1 MIDSILPS
9 YSRANLRFVKGEGV
23 WLFTENGEKYL
34 DMGAGIAVNCLGH
47 ANPHL
52 TKVLTDQ
59 ASQLWHTSNLY
70 HIPNQ
75 EKLAKNLVQSTFADT
90 VFFTNSG
97 TESME
102 CAIKMA
108 RKFHHSNDDLERTEI
123 ITFENSFHGR
133 SLAMISAAGSE
144 KLTKGFEPILS
155 GFIQIQYNNI
165 EKLTEVVSTKTAA
178 IVLEPIQGEG
188 GIIPAQ
194 EHFLSQVKK
203 LCVENGILL
212 ILDEIQC
219 GVGRTGSLFAYEE
232 YNVKPDIMAIAKGIG
247 GGFPLGACLATERA
261 AQGMTAG
268 THGSTYGGNPLACAV
283 GNAVLGIINDQEF
296 LDKVKDKSL
305 LLKQKLAYLLDQH
318 PDIFEEI
325 RGKGLMM
332 GLKCKIL
339 NTDLVNAGY
348 QKGLI
353 TVPGGDN
360 TIRLLPP
367 LNITNKEIDLAV
379 TMLDECAKH
388 LKLKKRMN

>member
-1 MIDSILPS
+1 MIDSVLPS
-9 YSRANLRFVKGEGV
+9 YSRANLRFVKGEGA

-52 TKVLTDQ
+52 TKILTDQ
-59 ASQLWHTSNLY
+59 AGNLWHTSNLY

-75 EKLAKNLVQSTFADT
+75 EKLANNLVQSTFADT

-108 RKFHHSNDDLERTEI
+108 RKFHHSNDDPDRTEI

-165 EKLTEVVSTKTAA
+165 EQLREVVSAKTAA

-194 EHFLSQVKK
+194 EQFLLQVKK
-203 LCVENGILL
+203 LCLENGILL

-232 YNVKPDIMAIAKGIG
+232 YNVMPDIMAIAKGIG

-283 GNAVLGIINDQEF
+283 GNAVLEIINDQKF
-296 LDKVKDKSL
+296 LDEVKIKSL

-318 PDIFEEI
+318 PDIFEEV
-325 RGKGLMM
+325 RGKGLMI
-332 GLKCKIL
+332 GLKCKIF

-360 TIRLLPP
+360 TVRLLPP
-367 LNITNKEIDLAV
+367 LNITNEEIDLAV
-379 TMLDECAKH
+379 TMLDKCANH
-388 LKLKKRMN
+388 LKLKEG

>member
-1 MIDSILPS
+1 MIDSVLPS
-9 YSRANLRFVKGEGV
+9 YSRANLRFVKGDGV

-75 EKLAKNLVQSTFADT
+75 EKLAKSLVQSTFADT

-108 RKFHHSNDDLERTEI
+108 RKFHHSNDDPERTEI

-155 GFIQIQYNNI
+155 GFIQIEYNNI
-165 EKLTEVVSTKTAA
+165 EKLTEVVSKKTAA

-283 GNAVLGIINDQEF
+283 GNAVLEIINDQKF
-296 LDKVKDKSL
+296 LNKVKDKSL

-360 TIRLLPP
+360 TVRLLPP
-367 LNITNKEIDLAV
+367 LNITNEEIDLAI

-388 LKLKKRMN
+388 LKLKKG

>member
-52 TKVLTDQ
+52 TKILTDQ

-194 EHFLSQVKK
+194 KHFLSQVKK

-388 LKLKKRMN
+388 LKLKEG

>member
-108 RKFHHSNDDLERTEI
+108 RKFHHSNDDPERTEI

-232 YNVKPDIMAIAKGIG
+232 YDVKPDIMAIAKGIG

-296 LDKVKDKSL
+296 LDKIKVKSL

-388 LKLKKRMN
+388 LKLKEG

>member
-108 RKFHHSNDDLERTEI
+108 RKFHHSNDDLKRTEI

-232 YNVKPDIMAIAKGIG
+232 YDVKPDIMAIAKGIG

-283 GNAVLGIINDQEF
+283 GNAVLEIINDQEF

-388 LKLKKRMN
+388 LKLKEG

>member
-23 WLFTENGEKYL
+23 WLFTENSEKYL

-108 RKFHHSNDDLERTEI
+108 RKFHHSNDDLKRTEI

-155 GFIQIQYNNI
+155 GFLQIQYNNI

-232 YNVKPDIMAIAKGIG
+232 YDVKPDIMAIAKGIG

-283 GNAVLGIINDQEF
+283 GNAVLGIINNQEF
-296 LDKVKDKSL
+296 LDKIKVKSL

-388 LKLKKRMN
+388 LKLKE

>member
-1 MIDSILPS
+1 MIDSVLPS

-52 TKVLTDQ
+52 TKILTDQ
-59 ASQLWHTSNLY
+59 AGNLWHTSNLY

-75 EKLAKNLVQSTFADT
+75 EKLANNLVQSTFADT

-108 RKFHHSNDDLERTEI
+108 RKFHHSNNDPDRTEI

-165 EKLTEVVSTKTAA
+165 EQLTEVVSAKTAA

-194 EHFLSQVKK
+194 ERFLSQVKK
-203 LCVENGILL
+203 LCLENGILL

-219 GVGRTGSLFAYEE
+219 GVGRTGTLFAYEE
-232 YNVKPDIMAIAKGIG
+232 YNVMPDIMAIAKGIG

-283 GNAVLGIINDQEF
+283 GNAVLEIINDQKF
-296 LDKVKDKSL
+296 LDKVKNKSL

-318 PDIFEEI
+318 PDIFEEV
-325 RGKGLMM
+325 RGKGLMI

-339 NTDLVNAGY
+339 NSDLISAGY

-353 TVPGGDN
+353 TVPGGNN
-360 TIRLLPP
+360 TVRLLPP
-367 LNITNKEIDLAV
+367 LNITNEEIDLAV
-379 TMLDECAKH
+379 TMLDTCANH
-388 LKLKKRMN
+388 LKLKEG

>member
-108 RKFHHSNDDLERTEI
+108 RKFHHSNDDPERTEI

-232 YNVKPDIMAIAKGIG
+232 YNVEPDIMAIAKGIG

-388 LKLKKRMN
+388 LKLKEG

>member
-23 WLFTENGEKYL
+23 WLFNENGEKYL

-232 YNVKPDIMAIAKGIG
+232 YDVKPDIMAIAKGIG

-283 GNAVLGIINDQEF
+283 GNAVLEIINDQEF

-367 LNITNKEIDLAV
+367 LNITNKEIDVAV

-388 LKLKKRMN
+388 LKLKEG

>member
-1 MIDSILPS
+1 MIDSVLPS

-52 TKVLTDQ
+52 TKILTDQ
-59 ASQLWHTSNLY
+59 AGNLWHTSNLY

-75 EKLAKNLVQSTFADT
+75 EKLANNLVQSTFADT

-108 RKFHHSNDDLERTEI
+108 RKFHHSNDDPDRTEI

-165 EKLTEVVSTKTAA
+165 EQLREVVSAKTAA

-194 EHFLSQVKK
+194 ERFLLQVKK
-203 LCVENGILL
+203 LCLENGILL

-232 YNVKPDIMAIAKGIG
+232 YNVMPDIMAIAKGIG

-283 GNAVLGIINDQEF
+283 GNAVLEIINDQKF
-296 LDKVKDKSL
+296 LEEVKIKSL

-318 PDIFEEI
+318 PDIFEEV
-325 RGKGLMM
+325 RGKGLMI

-360 TIRLLPP
+360 TVRLLPP
-367 LNITNKEIDLAV
+367 LNITNEEIDLAV
-379 TMLDECAKH
+379 TMLDKCANH
-388 LKLKKRMN
+388 LKLKEG

>member
-283 GNAVLGIINDQEF
+283 GNAVLEIINDQEF

-388 LKLKKRMN
+388 LKLKKG

>member
-9 YSRANLRFVKGEGV
+9 YSRANLRFVKGEGI

-75 EKLAKNLVQSTFADT
+75 EKLANNLVQSTFADT

-232 YNVKPDIMAIAKGIG
+232 YDVKPDIMAIAKGIG

-283 GNAVLGIINDQEF
+283 GNAVLEIINDQEF

-388 LKLKKRMN
+388 LKLKEG

>member
-52 TKVLTDQ
+52 TKILTDQ

-75 EKLAKNLVQSTFADT
+75 EKLANNLVQSTFADT

-232 YNVKPDIMAIAKGIG
+232 YDVKPDIMAIAKGIG

-296 LDKVKDKSL
+296 LDEVKDKSL

-367 LNITNKEIDLAV
+367 LNITNKEIDVAV
-379 TMLDECAKH
+379 TMLDECAKL
-388 LKLKKRMN
+388 LKLKEG

>member
-52 TKVLTDQ
+52 TKILTDQ

-75 EKLAKNLVQSTFADT
+75 EKLANNLVQSTFADT

-283 GNAVLGIINDQEF
+283 GNAVLEIINDQEF

-388 LKLKKRMN
+388 LKLKEG

>member
-165 EKLTEVVSTKTAA
+165 EKLTEVVSKKTAA

-232 YNVKPDIMAIAKGIG
+232 YDVKPDIMAIAKGIG

-283 GNAVLGIINDQEF
+283 GNAVLEIINDQEF

-388 LKLKKRMN
+388 LKLKEG

>member
-1 MIDSILPS
+1 MIDPVLPS

-23 WLFTENGEKYL
+23 WLIAENGDKYL

-52 TKVLTDQ
+52 TKVLTEQ
-59 ASQLWHTSNLY
+59 ANSLWHTSNLY

-108 RKFHHSNDDLERTEI
+108 RKFHHSNGDLERTEI
-123 ITFENSFHGR
+123 VTFKNSFHGR

-155 GFIQIQYNNI
+155 GFLQIEYNNI
-165 EKLTEVVSTKTAA
+165 GRLLEVISKKTAA
-178 IVLEPIQGEG
+178 VVLEPIQGEG

-194 EHFLSQVKK
+194 ENFLLEVKK
-203 LCVENGILL
+203 LCVENEILL

-219 GVGRTGSLFAYEE
+219 GVGRTGTLFAHEE
-232 YNVKPDIMAIAKGIG
+232 YNITPDIMAIAKGIG
-247 GGFPLGACLATERA
+247 GGFPLGACLATESA
-261 AQGMTAG
+261 AKGMTAG

-283 GNAVLGIINDQEF
+283 GNAVLDIINDQEF
-296 LDKVKDKSL
+296 LTKVKYKSI

-318 PDIFEEI
+318 PEIFEEI
-325 RGKGLMM
+325 RGKGLMI
-332 GLKCKIL
+332 GLKCKIP
-339 NTDLVNAGY
+339 NIDLINAGY
-348 QKGLI
+348 KKGLI

-360 TIRLLPP
+360 TVRLLPP
-367 LNITNKEIDLAV
+367 LNITNEEIDIAIN
-379 TMLDECAKH
+379 MLDKCAKD
-388 LKLKKRMN
+388 LKLKGG

>member
-1 MIDSILPS
+1 MIDPVLPS

-23 WLFTENGEKYL
+23 WLISENGDKYL

-52 TKVLTDQ
+52 TKVLTEQ
-59 ASQLWHTSNLY
+59 ANSLWHTSNLY
-70 HIPNQ
+70 QIPNQ

-108 RKFHHSNDDLERTEI
+108 RKFHHSNGDLERTEI
-123 ITFENSFHGR
+123 VTFKNSFHGR

-155 GFIQIQYNNI
+155 GFLQIEYNNI
-165 EKLTEVVSTKTAA
+165 ERLLEVISKKTAA
-178 IVLEPIQGEG
+178 VVLETIQGEG

-194 EHFLSQVKK
+194 ENFLFEVKK
-203 LCVENGILL
+203 LCVENEILL

-219 GVGRTGSLFAYEE
+219 GVGRTGTLFAHEE
-232 YNVKPDIMAIAKGIG
+232 YNITPDIMAIAKGIG
-247 GGFPLGACLATERA
+247 GGFPLGACLATESA
-261 AQGMTAG
+261 AKGMTAG

-283 GNAVLGIINDQEF
+283 GNAVLDIINDQEF
-296 LDKVKDKSL
+296 LTKVKDKSL
-305 LLKQKLAYLLDQH
+305 LLKQKLAYLLDRH
-318 PDIFEEI
+318 PEIFEEI
-325 RGKGLMM
+325 RGKGLMI
-332 GLKCKIL
+332 GLKCKIP
-339 NTDLVNAGY
+339 NIDLINAGY
-348 QKGLI
+348 KKGVI

-360 TIRLLPP
+360 TVRLLPP
-367 LNITNKEIDLAV
+367 LNITNEEIDIAIN
-379 TMLDECAKH
+379 MLDKCAND
-388 LKLKKRMN
+388 LKLKGG

>member
-52 TKVLTDQ
+52 TKILTDQ

-75 EKLAKNLVQSTFADT
+75 EKLANNLVQSTFADT

-283 GNAVLGIINDQEF
+283 GNAVLEIINDQEF

-367 LNITNKEIDLAV
+367 LNITNKEIDVAV
-379 TMLDECAKH
+379 TMLDECAKL
-388 LKLKKRMN
+388 LKLKEG

>member
-1 MIDSILPS
+1 MIDSVLPS

-52 TKVLTDQ
+52 TKILTDQ
-59 ASQLWHTSNLY
+59 AGNLWHTSNLY

-75 EKLAKNLVQSTFADT
+75 EKLANNLVQSTFADT

-108 RKFHHSNDDLERTEI
+108 RKFHHSNDDPDRTEI

-155 GFIQIQYNNI
+155 GFTQIQYNNI
-165 EKLTEVVSTKTAA
+165 EQLREVVSAKTAA

-194 EHFLSQVKK
+194 ERFLLQVKK
-203 LCVENGILL
+203 LCLENGILL

-232 YNVKPDIMAIAKGIG
+232 YNVMPDIMAIAKGIG

-283 GNAVLGIINDQEF
+283 GNAVLEIINDQKF
-296 LDKVKDKSL
+296 LDEVKIKSL

-318 PDIFEEI
+318 PDVFEEV
-325 RGKGLMM
+325 RGKGLMI

-360 TIRLLPP
+360 TVRLLPP
-367 LNITNKEIDLAV
+367 LNITNEEIDLAV
-379 TMLDECAKH
+379 TMLDKCANH
-388 LKLKKRMN
+388 LKLKEG

>member
-23 WLFTENGEKYL
+23 WLFNENGEKYL

-75 EKLAKNLVQSTFADT
+75 EKLANNLVQSTFADT

-232 YNVKPDIMAIAKGIG
+232 YDVKPDIMAIAKGIG

-283 GNAVLGIINDQEF
+283 GNAVLEIINDQEF

-367 LNITNKEIDLAV
+367 LNITNKEIDVAV
-379 TMLDECAKH
+379 TMLDECAKL
-388 LKLKKRMN
+388 LKLKEG

>member
-75 EKLAKNLVQSTFADT
+75 EKLANNLVQSTFADT

-108 RKFHHSNDDLERTEI
+108 RKFHHSNDDPERTEI

-283 GNAVLGIINDQEF
+283 GNAVLEIINDQEF

-388 LKLKKRMN
+388 LKLKE

>member
-108 RKFHHSNDDLERTEI
+108 RKFHHSNDDPERTEI

-388 LKLKKRMN
+388 LKLKE

>member
-1 MIDSILPS
+1 MIDPVLPS

-23 WLFTENGEKYL
+23 WLIAENGDKYL

-52 TKVLTDQ
+52 TKVLTEQ
-59 ASQLWHTSNLY
+59 ANSLWHTSNLY

-108 RKFHHSNDDLERTEI
+108 RKFHHSNGDLERTEI
-123 ITFENSFHGR
+123 VTFKNSFHGR

-155 GFIQIQYNNI
+155 GFLQIEYNNI
-165 EKLTEVVSTKTAA
+165 GRLLEVISKKTAA
-178 IVLEPIQGEG
+178 VVLEPIQGEG

-194 EHFLSQVKK
+194 ENFLFEVKK
-203 LCVENGILL
+203 LCVENEILL

-219 GVGRTGSLFAYEE
+219 GVGRTGTLFAYEE
-232 YNVKPDIMAIAKGIG
+232 YNITPDIMAIAKGIG
-247 GGFPLGACLATERA
+247 GGFPLGACLATESA
-261 AQGMTAG
+261 AKGMTAG

-283 GNAVLGIINDQEF
+283 GNAVLDIINDQEF
-296 LDKVKDKSL
+296 LTKVKDKSL

-318 PDIFEEI
+318 PEIFEEI
-325 RGKGLMM
+325 RGKGLMI
-332 GLKCKIL
+332 GLKCKIP
-339 NTDLVNAGY
+339 NIDLINAGY
-348 QKGLI
+348 KKGVI

-367 LNITNKEIDLAV
+367 LNITGEEIDLAV
-379 TMLDECAKH
+379 TMLDKCAKD
-388 LKLKKRMN
+388 LKLKGG

>member
-1 MIDSILPS
+1 MIDPVLPS

-23 WLFTENGEKYL
+23 WLISENGDKYL

-52 TKVLTDQ
+52 TKVLTEQ
-59 ASQLWHTSNLY
+59 ANSLWHTSNLY
-70 HIPNQ
+70 QIPNQ

-108 RKFHHSNDDLERTEI
+108 RKFHHSNGDLERTEI
-123 ITFENSFHGR
+123 VTFKDSFHGR

-155 GFIQIQYNNI
+155 GFLQIEYNNI
-165 EKLTEVVSTKTAA
+165 ERLLEVISKKTAA
-178 IVLEPIQGEG
+178 VVLEPIQGEG

-194 EHFLSQVKK
+194 ENFLLEVKK
-203 LCVENGILL
+203 LCVENEILL

-219 GVGRTGSLFAYEE
+219 GVGRTGTLFAHEE
-232 YNVKPDIMAIAKGIG
+232 YNITPDIMAIAKGIG
-247 GGFPLGACLATERA
+247 GGFPLGACLATESA
-261 AQGMTAG
+261 AKGMTAG

-283 GNAVLGIINDQEF
+283 GNAVLDIINDQEF
-296 LDKVKDKSL
+296 LTKVKDKSL

-318 PDIFEEI
+318 PEIFEEI
-325 RGKGLMM
+325 RGKGLMI
-332 GLKCKIL
+332 GLKCKIP
-339 NTDLVNAGY
+339 NIDLINAGY
-348 QKGLI
+348 KKGVI

-367 LNITNKEIDLAV
+367 LNITGEEIDLAV
-379 TMLDECAKH
+379 TMLDKCAKD
-388 LKLKKRMN
+388 LKLKGG

>member
-133 SLAMISAAGSE
+133 SLAMISATGSE

-232 YNVKPDIMAIAKGIG
+232 YDVKPDIMAIAKGIG

-283 GNAVLGIINDQEF
+283 GNAVLEIINDQEF

-332 GLKCKIL
+332 GLKCKIIY
-339 NTDLVNAGY
+339 TDLVNAGY

-379 TMLDECAKH
+379 KMLDECAKH
-388 LKLKKRMN
+388 LKLKE

>member
-52 TKVLTDQ
+52 TKILTDQ

-75 EKLAKNLVQSTFADT
+75 EKLANNLVQSTFADT

-283 GNAVLGIINDQEF
+283 GNAVLEIINDQEF

-339 NTDLVNAGY
+339 NTDMVNAGY

-367 LNITNKEIDLAV
+367 LNITNKEIDVAV
-379 TMLDECAKH
+379 TMLDECAKL
-388 LKLKKRMN
+388 LKLKEG

>member
-75 EKLAKNLVQSTFADT
+75 EKLANNLVQSTFADT

-165 EKLTEVVSTKTAA
+165 EKLTEVVNTKTAA

-367 LNITNKEIDLAV
+367 LNITNKEIDVAV
-379 TMLDECAKH
+379 TMLDECAKL
-388 LKLKKRMN
+388 LKLKEG

>member
-52 TKVLTDQ
+52 TKILTDQ

-75 EKLAKNLVQSTFADT
+75 EKLANNLVQSTFADT

-108 RKFHHSNDDLERTEI
+108 RKFHHSNDDPERTEI

-165 EKLTEVVSTKTAA
+165 EKLTEVVSKKTAA

-232 YNVKPDIMAIAKGIG
+232 YNVEPDIMAIAKGIG

-296 LDKVKDKSL
+296 LDKVKIKSL

-367 LNITNKEIDLAV
+367 LNITNKEIDLAI
-379 TMLDECAKH
+379 TMLDECAKL
-388 LKLKKRMN
+388 LKLKEG

>member
-232 YNVKPDIMAIAKGIG
+232 YDVKPDIMAIAKGIG

-296 LDKVKDKSL
+296 LNKVKDKSL

-388 LKLKKRMN
+388 LKLKEG

>member
-232 YNVKPDIMAIAKGIG
+232 YDVKPDIMAIAKGIG

-296 LDKVKDKSL
+296 LNKVKDKSL

-388 LKLKKRMN
+388 LKLKE

>member
-75 EKLAKNLVQSTFADT
+75 EKLANNLVQSTFADT

-232 YNVKPDIMAIAKGIG
+232 YDVKPDIMAIAKGIG

-388 LKLKKRMN
+388 LKLKEG

>member
-1 MIDSILPS
+1 MIDPVLPS

-23 WLFTENGEKYL
+23 WLISENGDKYL

-52 TKVLTDQ
+52 TKVLTEQ
-59 ASQLWHTSNLY
+59 ANSLWHTSNLY
-70 HIPNQ
+70 QIPNQ

-108 RKFHHSNDDLERTEI
+108 RKFHHSNGDLERTEI
-123 ITFENSFHGR
+123 VTFKDSFHGR

-155 GFIQIQYNNI
+155 GFLQIEYNNI
-165 EKLTEVVSTKTAA
+165 ERLLEVISKKTAA
-178 IVLEPIQGEG
+178 VVLEPIQGEG

-194 EHFLSQVKK
+194 ENFLLEVKK
-203 LCVENGILL
+203 LCVENEILL

-219 GVGRTGSLFAYEE
+219 GVGRTGTLFAHEE
-232 YNVKPDIMAIAKGIG
+232 YNITPDIMAIAKGIG
-247 GGFPLGACLATERA
+247 GGFPLGACLATESA
-261 AQGMTAG
+261 AKGMTAG

-283 GNAVLGIINDQEF
+283 GNAVLDIINDQEF
-296 LDKVKDKSL
+296 LTKVKYKSV

-318 PDIFEEI
+318 PEIFEEI
-325 RGKGLMM
+325 RGKGLMI
-332 GLKCKIL
+332 GLKCKIP
-339 NTDLVNAGY
+339 NIDLINAGY
-348 QKGLI
+348 KKGLI

-360 TIRLLPP
+360 TVRLLPP
-367 LNITNKEIDLAV
+367 LNITNEEIDIAIN
-379 TMLDECAKH
+379 MLDKCAKD
-388 LKLKKRMN
+388 LKLKGG

>member
-9 YSRANLRFVKGEGV
+9 YSRANLCFVKGEGV

-232 YNVKPDIMAIAKGIG
+232 YDVKPDIMAIAKGIG

-283 GNAVLGIINDQEF
+283 GNAVLEIINDQEF

-388 LKLKKRMN
+388 LKLKKG

>member
-155 GFIQIQYNNI
+155 GFLQIQYNNI

-232 YNVKPDIMAIAKGIG
+232 YDVKPDIMAIAKGIG

-283 GNAVLGIINDQEF
+283 GNAVLGIVNDQEF

-388 LKLKKRMN
+388 LKLKEG

>member
-283 GNAVLGIINDQEF
+283 GNAVLEIINDQEF

-367 LNITNKEIDLAV
+367 LNITNKEIDLAI
-379 TMLDECAKH
+379 TMLDECAKL
-388 LKLKKRMN
+388 LKLKEG

>member
-108 RKFHHSNDDLERTEI
+108 RKFHHSNDDLKRTEI

-155 GFIQIQYNNI
+155 GFLQIQYNNI

-178 IVLEPIQGEG
+178 IVLKPIQGEG

-232 YNVKPDIMAIAKGIG
+232 YDVKPDIMAIAKGIG

-388 LKLKKRMN
+388 LKLKEG

>member
-232 YNVKPDIMAIAKGIG
+232 YDVKPDIMAIAKGIG

-367 LNITNKEIDLAV
+367 LNITNKEIDVAV
-379 TMLDECAKH
+379 TMLDECAKL
-388 LKLKKRMN
+388 LKLKEG

>member
-232 YNVKPDIMAIAKGIG
+232 YDVKPDIMAIAKGIG

-283 GNAVLGIINDQEF
+283 GNAVLEIINDQEF

-388 LKLKKRMN
+388 LKLKE